1 MSKLV
6 EVATEIASKSPVG
19 IWTIKNVLRRQIKKD
34 FVDNYDHMAAV
45 NSAMLQTGDMKLAI
59 MSTMMK
65 QKPEFPK
72 L

>member
-1 MSKLV
+1 MLTKLT

-34 FVDNYDHMAAV
+34 FVDNFDHMAV
-45 NSAMLQTGDMKLAI
+45 LNSAMLQNSDMKVAI

-65 QKPEFPK
+65 QKP
-72 L
+72 